1 MPKKADQHQLI
12 VLYVDDEPQALKYFE
27 KAFKDDFAV
36 RTAESVEEARALIE
50 RETGQIAVVISDQR
64 MPSAKGVDLLSWVR
78 LARPHAVRI
87 LTTAFSDLDSAIEA
101 VNDGAIFRYVTKP
114 WDIRDL
120 RGTLM
125 RALDL
130 HRLQCDREL
139 LMREKTEVLQ
149 RLIIID
155 QVRSYLSRLASP
167 LDLATRSLSAAKS
180 GVPDTDS
187 DMLQAIDGVTQ
198 GISRIKGIVA
208 ELRSFADPIRDHDRE
223 AFAIEEAIER
233 SLLQPTIAPFSSRIS
248 VACQAHAEVLAVKA
262 EVVTIIGHLLANA
275 VEATMRVVD
284 GRQAQITVSSRRR
297 ERRLQVTIHD
307 NGIGIPPMNLP
318 RIFDPFFTT
327 KEAVDG
333 MGLGLTICRTIVMH
347 HGGHIQMRSEY
358 NRWTEVVFDL
368 PLAIPPA

>member
-120 RGTLM
+120 RGTLL

-130 HRLQCDREL
+130 NRLQCDREL
-139 LMREKTEVLQ
+139 LIREKSEVLQ
-149 RLIIID
+149 RLIIVD
-155 QVRSYLSRLASP
+155 QVQSYLARLASP
-167 LDLATRSLSAAKS
+167 LDLATRSLRTARSSVA
-180 GVPDTDS
+180 DS
-187 DMLQAIDGVTQ
+187 DTTLRQAMDGVSD
-198 GISRIKGIVA
+198 GIGRIAGIVST
-208 ELRSFADPIRDHDRE
+208 LRSFADPVREDEMRPFPVIR
-223 AFAIEEAIER
+223 AIER
-233 SLLQPTIAPFSSRIS
+233 SLLHPALAGMASLIAVDCP
-248 VACQAHAEVLAVKA
+248 AECLVLA
-262 EVVTIIGHLLANA
+262 
-275 VEATMRVVD
+275 D
-284 GRQAQITVSSRRR
+284 QAQIAALISHLLVNASEAVRQIADGRAPVIRVAARRQGDRVLVTV
-297 ERRLQVTIHD
+297 HD
-307 NGIGIPPMNLP
+307 NGIGIPPINLP
-318 RIFDPFFTT
+318 RVFDPFFTT
-327 KEAVDG
+327 KDASDG
-333 MGLGLTICRTIVMH
+333 MGLGLTMCRSMVMQ
-347 HGGHIQMRSEY
+347 HGGRIQMRSEY
-358 NRWTEVVFDL
+358 GRWSEAVFDL
-368 PLAIPPA
+368 PLAP